1 MFKTFDELKDADSE
15 VDGKPAKYLVQRYI
29 DQPCLVAGRIWKT
42 MTSERRKNK
51 KFHYR
56 SAVSSLGYKFDLRL
70 YVFVKSFW
78 PLQCFIF
85 RKGLCRFSTQV

>member
-51 KFHYR
+51 KFHY
-56 SAVSSLGYKFDLRL
+56 
-70 YVFVKSFW
+70 
-78 PLQCFIF
+78 
-85 RKGLCRFSTQV
+85 